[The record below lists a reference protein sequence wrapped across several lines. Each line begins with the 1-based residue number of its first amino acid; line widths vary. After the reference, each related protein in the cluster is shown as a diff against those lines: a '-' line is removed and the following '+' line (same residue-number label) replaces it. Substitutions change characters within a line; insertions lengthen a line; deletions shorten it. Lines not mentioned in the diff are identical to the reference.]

1 MLGKQYSLDSRIDL
15 AEAVDQANVDEE
27 TKENE
32 KNENG
37 ENSNERGRSLSVI
50 ENSAVAGIIQR
61 IYKIK
66 RHNKTFLLV
75 HKNPKIW
82 SQN

>member
-50 ENSAVAGIIQR
+50 ENSAVAGIVQR
-61 IYKIK
+61 INKLK
-66 RHNKTFLLV
+66 RHNKSFYLFIEIQKLG
-75 HKNPKIW
+75 HK
-82 SQN
+82 